1 MSEILYLK
9 PEKNVRTYNRVL
21 TLGEAVEMQCADPAI
36 VNRLKTEKL
45 YAFQDVKPGRRSCA
59 GRTVIS
65 ILDVVEKIQAV
76 YPSLEIQNLGEM
88 DFVAEYSTKP
98 EENRFWTFLKVSLV
112 CILCFFG
119 SAFSIM
125 AFNNDVSTVDLFRQ
139 FYTLLTGQP
148 SDGYTILEF
157 TYSLGLAV
165 GILAFFN
172 HLGGRRLTKEPTPIE
187 IEMRLYEDDVDTTLI
202 KTAARNGKHKKKNLL

>member
-1 MSEILYLK
+1 MSEILYVK

-21 TLGEAVEMQCADPAI
+21 TLGEAVEMQCADPTI

-45 YAFQDVKPGRRSCA
+45 YAFQEVKPGRRSCA

-65 ILDVVEKIQAV
+65 ILD
-76 YPSLEIQNLGEM
+76 PNLEIQNLGEM

-98 EENRFWTFLKVSLV
+98 KENKLWTFLKVSLV

-187 IEMRLYEDDVDTTLI
+187 VEMRLYEDDVATTLI

>member
-9 PEKNVRTYNRVL
+9 PEKKIRTYNRVL
-21 TLGEAVEMQCADPAI
+21 TLGEAVEMQCADPAV

-45 YAFQDVKPGRRSCA
+45 YVFADIKPGRHACA
-59 GRTVIS
+59 DRAVLS

-76 YPSLEIQNLGEM
+76 YPKLEIKNLGET
-88 DFVAEYSTKP
+88 DFVAEYSTRP
-98 EENRFWTFLKVSLV
+98 EEKKLWTFLKVSLV
-112 CILCFFG
+112 CALCFFG

-125 AFNNDVSTVDLFRQ
+125 AFNNDVSTVKLFREV
-139 FYTLLTGQP
+139 YTLLTGQP
-148 SDGYTILEF
+148 SDGFTILEF

-187 IEMRLYEDDVDTTLI
+187 VEMRLYEDDVDTTLI
-202 KTAARNGKHKKKNLL
+202 KTAARNGAHKKK

>member
-1 MSEILYLK
+1 
-9 PEKNVRTYNRVL
+9 
-21 TLGEAVEMQCADPAI
+21 
-36 VNRLKTEKL
+36 
-45 YAFQDVKPGRRSCA
+45 
-59 GRTVIS
+59 
-65 ILDVVEKIQAV
+65 
-76 YPSLEIQNLGEM
+76 M

-98 EENRFWTFLKVSLV
+98 RENKLWTFLKVSLV

-139 FYTLLTGQP
+139 FYTLLTGRP

-172 HLGGRRLTKEPTPIE
+172 HLGGRRLTKEADPHRGRNAPL
-187 IEMRLYEDDVDTTLI
+187 RGRRGHTLI
-202 KTAARNGKHKKKNLL
+202 KTAARNGKHKKSKCR

>member
-65 ILDVVEKIQAV
+65 ILDVVEKIQGCL
-76 YPSLEIQNLGEM
+76 PEPGDPESGRNGFSSRI
-88 DFVAEYSTKP
+88 STKP
-98 EENRFWTFLKVSLV
+98 EENRF
-112 CILCFFG
+112 G
-119 SAFSIM
+119 
-125 AFNNDVSTVDLFRQ
+125 
-139 FYTLLTGQP
+139 P
-148 SDGYTILEF
+148 S
-157 TYSLGLAV
+157 
-165 GILAFFN
+165 
-172 HLGGRRLTKEPTPIE
+172 
-187 IEMRLYEDDVDTTLI
+187 
-202 KTAARNGKHKKKNLL
+202 

>member
-1 MSEILYLK
+1 MSEILYVK

-21 TLGEAVEMQCADPAI
+21 TLGEAVEMQCADPTI
-36 VNRLKTEKL
+36 VNRLKTERL

-59 GRTVIS
+59 GRTVLS

-98 EENRFWTFLKVSLV
+98 EEHKLWTFLKVSLV
-112 CILCFFG
+112 CFLCFFG

-139 FYTLLTGQP
+139 FYTLLTGQS
-148 SDGYTILEF
+148 SDGFTILEF

-172 HLGGRRLTKEPTPIE
+172 HLGGRRLNKEPTPIE
-187 IEMRLYEDDVDTTLI
+187 VEMRLYEDDVDTTLI
-202 KTAARNGKHKKKNLL
+202 KTAARNGKHKKK

>member
-1 MSEILYLK
+1 MSEILYVK

-21 TLGEAVEMQCADPAI
+21 TLGEAVEMQCADPTI

-45 YAFQDVKPGRRSCA
+45 YAFQEVKPGRRSCA

-76 YPSLEIQNLGEM
+76 YPNLEIQNLGEM

-98 EENRFWTFLKVSLV
+98 EEHKLWTFLKVSLV

-125 AFNNDVSTVDLFRQ
+125 AFNNDVSTVELFRQ

-187 IEMRLYEDDVDTTLI
+187 VEMRLYEDDVATTLI

>member
-76 YPSLEIQNLGEM
+76 YPSLEIQKLGEM
-88 DFVAEYSTKP
+88 EFVAEYSTKP
-98 EENRFWTFLKVSLV
+98 EENRFW
-112 CILCFFG
+112 ILCFFG

-187 IEMRLYEDDVDTTLI
+187 VEMRLYEDDVDTTLI
-202 KTAARNGKHKKKNLL
+202 KTAARNGKHKKK

>member
-76 YPSLEIQNLGEM
+76 YPSLEIQNLGE
-88 DFVAEYSTKP
+88 
-98 EENRFWTFLKVSLV
+98 
-112 CILCFFG
+112 
-119 SAFSIM
+119 
-125 AFNNDVSTVDLFRQ
+125 
-139 FYTLLTGQP
+139 
-148 SDGYTILEF
+148 
-157 TYSLGLAV
+157 
-165 GILAFFN
+165 
-172 HLGGRRLTKEPTPIE
+172 
-187 IEMRLYEDDVDTTLI
+187 
-202 KTAARNGKHKKKNLL
+202 

>member
-65 ILDVVEKIQAV
+65 ILDVVEKIQVV
-76 YPSLEIQNLGEM
+76 YPNLEIQNLGEM

-172 HLGGRRLTKEPTPIE
+172 HLGGRRLTNRGKTVRRPKTQDYFSALPHKITVFGENNFQIE
-187 IEMRLYEDDVDTTLI
+187 
-202 KTAARNGKHKKKNLL
+202 NG

>member
-1 MSEILYLK
+1 M
-9 PEKNVRTYNRVL
+9 
-21 TLGEAVEMQCADPAI
+21 
-36 VNRLKTEKL
+36 NRLKTEKL
-45 YAFQDVKPGRRSCA
+45 YAFQEVKPGRRSCA

-76 YPSLEIQNLGEM
+76 YPNLEIQNLGEM

-98 EENRFWTFLKVSLV
+98 KENKLWTFLKVSLV

-125 AFNNDVSTVDLFRQ
+125 AFNNDVSTVELFRQ

-187 IEMRLYEDDVDTTLI
+187 VEMRLYEDDVATTLI